1 MSKLG
6 EKNPFI
12 ELTDRE
18 KDVMNF
24 LLKGAMVK
32 EISISLSIKSNTVST
47 YKKLIYYKTGV
58 DNNIDL
64 FKLAQKF
71 KVIK

>member
-6 EKNPFI
+6 EKNPFV

-18 KDVMNF
+18 KEVMDF

-32 EISISLSIKSNTVST
+32 EISTNLSIKSNTVST

-71 KVIK
+71 KIIK

>member
-6 EKNPFI
+6 EKNPFV

-18 KDVMNF
+18 KEVMDF

-32 EISISLSIKSNTVST
+32 EISTSLCIKSNTVST
-47 YKKLIYYKTGV
+47 YKKLIYYKAGV

-64 FKLAQKF
+64 FKLAQEHKLV
-71 KVIK
+71 K

>member
-1 MSKLG
+1 MSKPG

-18 KDVMNF
+18 KEVMEF
-24 LLKGAMVK
+24 LLKGSMVK
-32 EISISLSIKSNTVST
+32 EISTSLSIKSNTVST

>member
-1 MSKLG
+1 MSKPG
-6 EKNPFI
+6 EKNPFV

-18 KDVMNF
+18 KEVMEF
-24 LLKGAMVK
+24 LLKGSMVK
-32 EISISLSIKSNTVST
+32 EISTSLSIKSNTVST

>member
-1 MSKLG
+1 MSKPG

-47 YKKLIYYKTGV
+47 YKKLIYYKIGV

>member
-18 KDVMNF
+18 KEVMNF

>member
-6 EKNPFI
+6 EKNPFV

-18 KDVMNF
+18 KEVMDF

>member
-6 EKNPFI
+6 EKNPFV

-18 KDVMNF
+18 KEVMDF

-47 YKKLIYYKTGV
+47 YKKLIYYKIGV